1 MTDTAFDK
9 SIYDKLFM
17 IQTEVGKVAK
27 ESTNPFYNSKYFDIN
42 KLIEHVHPLLHKYGL
57 LLMQPIEDGQVKS
70 IIFDPATEEQVI
82 SSIPLPN
89 IDDPQ
94 AIGKVITY
102 YRRYTLASLLALQA
116 EDDDGNAGHVASK
129 RQQKPWLNEG
139 TKEWQN
145 AETKLNAGEITMRD
159 ITQHYRLNK
168 KALEHFQSIDVHV
181 DSFHSHRRLI

>member
-1 MTDTAFDK
+1 MNDTTIDK

-42 KLIEHVHPLLHKYGL
+42 KLIEHIHPLLHKYGL

-70 IIFDPATEEQVI
+70 IIIDIDTEDQVA
-82 SSIPLPN
+82 SSLNVPE

-116 EDDDGNAGHVASK
+116 EDDDGNAGHVAVK
-129 RQQKPWLNEG
+129 QQQKPWLNEG
-139 TKEWQN
+139 TKEWLN
-145 AETKLNAGEITMRD
+145 AENKMKAGDITMRE

-168 KALEHFQSIDVHV
+168 QARAYFESIA
-181 DSFHSHRRLI
+181 IGG

>member
-1 MTDTAFDK
+1 MTTK
-9 SIYDKLFM
+9 NKTIYEKLFL

-27 ESTNPFYNSKYFDIN
+27 DSTNPFYNSKYFDIN
-42 KLIEHVHPLLHKYGL
+42 KLIEHIHPFLFKNNL

-70 IIFDPATEEQVI
+70 IIMDVETEDQVI
-82 SSIPLPN
+82 SSIPMPN

-116 EDDDGNAGHVASK
+116 EDDDGNAGHQAYK
-129 RQQKPWLNEG
+129 QEQKAWLNEG
-139 TKEWQN
+139 TKEWDN
-145 AETKLNAGEITMRD
+145 AETKLRAGEITVRD

-168 KALEHFQSIDVHV
+168 NARAYFESLAAGG
-181 DSFHSHRRLI
+181 

>member
-1 MTDTAFDK
+1 MNDTTFDK

-27 ESTNPFYNSKYFDIN
+27 DSTNPFYNSKYFDIN
-42 KLIEHVHPLLHKYGL
+42 KLIEHIHPFLFKNNL

-70 IIFDPATEEQVI
+70 IIIDVESGEQVI
-82 SSIPLPN
+82 SSIPMPN

-129 RQQKPWLNEG
+129 RQQMPWLNEG

-145 AETKLNAGEITMRD
+145 AETKLNAGEITMRE

-168 KALEHFQSIDVHV
+168 QARAYFESIAAGG
-181 DSFHSHRRLI
+181 

>member
-116 EDDDGNAGHVASK
+116 EDDDGNAGHQAYK
-129 RQQKPWLNEG
+129 QEQKAWLNEG
-139 TKEWQN
+139 TKEWAN
-145 AETKLNAGEITMRD
+145 AEQKLAAGEITMRE

-168 KALEHFQSIDVHV
+168 QARAYFESIATGG
-181 DSFHSHRRLI
+181 